1 MNEYEKATAA
11 HDAAFYAYDEKRK
24 LYRTGKIG
32 DDEFLEAMDLYKKE
46 TEKFDAAF
54 ARAEVE
60 PAKAPVPII
69 NLKNKVR
76 Q

>member
-32 DDEFLEAMDLYKKE
+32 DDEFLKAMDLYKKE

-54 ARAEVE
+54 D
-60 PAKAPVPII
+60 KAS
-69 NLKNKVR
+69 KA
-76 Q
+76 

>member
-1 MNEYEKATAA
+1 VNKPKKESITMNEYEKATAA

-54 ARAEVE
+54 N
-60 PAKAPVPII
+60 KAA
-69 NLKNKVR
+69 N